1 METTSGIMGVSRR
14 VYRQPRLMEPLPL
27 RKGNRETEDHWSYE
41 LTWLTAY
48 LDSVDQNQLVSLAV

>member
-1 METTSGIMGVSRR
+1 MGVSRR